1 MPNFEFINTKLA
13 GLKVVER
20 KITQDNRGFFSRF
33 FCAETFSKIGFDESV
48 SQINHTLTKTKGT
61 VRGMHYQNPPHAEIK
76 MVSCLKGEVFDV
88 AIDLRKNSPTFL
100 QWHAEI
106 LSVENK
112 RSLLIPKGFA
122 HGFQTLTDDCELIY
136 LHSYHYVKEAEGSLN
151 SLDPRLSISWP
162 LSITELSEK
171 DQAQP
176 MIENDFEG
184 LTV

>member
-1 MPNFEFINTKLA
+1 MTDFRIIDTTLT

-20 KITQDNRGFFSRF
+20 KAIQDNRGFFSRF
-33 FCAETFSKIGFDESV
+33 FCAVTFLDIGFDESI
-48 SQINHTLTKTKGT
+48 SQINHTLTKEKGT

-76 MVSCLKGEVFDV
+76 MVSCLKGKVFDV
-88 AIDLRKNSPTFL
+88 AVDLRKNSSTFL
-100 QWHAEI
+100 QWHAEV
-106 LSVENK
+106 LSAENQ

-122 HGFQTLTDDCELIY
+122 HGFQALTDDCELIY
-136 LHSYHYVKEAEGSLN
+136 LHSYHYVKKAEGALN
-151 SLDPRLSISWP
+151 SRDPKLDITWP

-171 DQAQP
+171 DRVLA